1 MPFDFKKEYK
11 SLYLPGTAPEI
22 IKVPPMNYAAVRGCG
37 DPNEAGGA
45 YQQAIGILYA
55 LSYVIRMSAKGDR
68 KSVV

>member
-45 YQQAIGILYA
+45 YQ
-55 LSYVIRMSAKGDR
+55 
-68 KSVV
+68 